1 MKNYGDLGACYPPR
15 PTASTDSTL
24 LDLHNSSS
32 DTQPQ
37 SLTVIKIMKM
47 AKFTIFAFKLFIVT
61 QEEIK
66 SQESCCSRREL
77 VLKR

>member
-1 MKNYGDLGACYPPR
+1 MENYGDLGGCYPPR
-15 PTASTDSTL
+15 PTASKDSTL

-32 DTQPQ
+32 VN
-37 SLTVIKIMKM
+37 LTVIKIIKM

-66 SQESCCSRREL
+66 FQESCCCSRREF